1 MHIPTHRKG
10 SKMKNGELQKFLM
23 LLVVSQDLI
32 SQMEIPKKFVESR
45 TTNTIGKLLH
55 GHHVAHHM
63 PFRQEKSHVLE
74 LIRI

>member
-1 MHIPTHRKG
+1 MAKGENCAYGPTFAYRIKG
-10 SKMKNGELQKFLM
+10 DVAYGVPKSP
-23 LLVVSQDLI
+23 
-32 SQMEIPKKFVESR
+32 PKKFVESR

>member
-1 MHIPTHRKG
+1 MQKQIVSNDT
-10 SKMKNGELQKFLM
+10 NGIQADNTI
-23 LLVVSQDLI
+23 QAD